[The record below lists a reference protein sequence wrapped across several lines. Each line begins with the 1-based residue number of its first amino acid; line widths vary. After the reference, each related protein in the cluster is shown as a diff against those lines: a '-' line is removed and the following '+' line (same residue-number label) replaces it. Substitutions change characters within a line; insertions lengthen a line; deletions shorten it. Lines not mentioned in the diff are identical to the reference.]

1 MNEAVSMNNS
11 GRYKKSYKLWEKA
24 NKLLLNGVLTLSK
37 SPLGIGYGTCPVFAE
52 KAKGAYFW
60 DSDGNRYIDYP
71 LALGPIILGHA
82 YDEVDKA
89 VKKQMSKGILY
100 SLSNNAE
107 VELAELLCDIVPSA
121 ERVRFLKSGS
131 EAMSAAVRI
140 ARAYTGKEIVAVC
153 GYHGWHDWT
162 IARTIKNAGVPKA
175 LNNLVFEFKYNDI
188 ESLIKIFDTNPGKVA
203 AVILEPVGMYLPKE
217 NFLEEVAL
225 VAKKN
230 NALLIF
236 DEIITGFRLDLGG
249 AQKYFSVTPDLSAF
263 GKAMA
268 NGYPISAVVG
278 KREIMNAVEEKVF
291 ISSTYGGELL
301 SIAAAIKTIDI
312 LKKRKVN
319 EYILSLGLKL
329 KQGLNDAAK
338 ESGID
343 VMCEGMVHKTFLVFK
358 EAAGVSEELLETVFR
373 QECLVRGV
381 FLGYGHFI
389 SFSHTPKDI
398 DHSIAVASEVL
409 GIIKNALK
417 HGNVESLLKGKV
429 AIDVLPK
436 RY

>member
-1 MNEAVSMNNS
+1 MNNS
-11 GRYKKSYKLWEKA
+11 SRYKKSYELWEKA

-37 SPLGIGYGTCPVFAE
+37 SPIGIGYGAVPVFVQR
-52 KAKGAYFW
+52 AKGAYFW

-82 YDEVDKA
+82 YNEVDQA
-89 VKKQMSKGILY
+89 VKKQMAKGILY
-100 SLSNNAE
+100 SLSSNLE
-107 VELAELLCDIVPSA
+107 LELAELLCDIIPSA
-121 ERVRFLKSGS
+121 EKVRFLKSGS

-140 ARAYTGKEIVAVC
+140 ARAHTGKEVVAVC

-162 IARTIKNAGVPKA
+162 IARTAKNAGVPKV
-175 LNNLVFEFKYNDI
+175 LNSLVLEFNYNDI
-188 ESLIKIFDTNPGKVA
+188 DSLTKIFDENPGRVA
-203 AVILEPVGMYLPKE
+203 AVILEPVGMYIPKD
-217 NFLEEVAL
+217 NFLEKVAL
-225 VAKKN
+225 VVKKN

-249 AQKYFSVTPDLSAF
+249 AQKYFSVTPDLSVF

-278 KREIMNAVEEKVF
+278 KQKIMDAVSEKVF

-312 LKKRKVN
+312 LRKRKVN
-319 EYILSLGLKL
+319 EYILSLGKKL
-329 KQGLNDAAK
+329 KDGLNNAAK
-338 ESGID
+338 EGGINA
-343 VMCEGMVHKTFLVFK
+343 VCEGMAHKTFLVFG
-358 EAAGVSEELLETVFR
+358 ETAGIQDKLLETVFR
-373 QECLVRGV
+373 QECLARGV

-389 SFSHTPKDI
+389 SFSHTLKDI
-398 DHSIAVASEVL
+398 NYSINVAFDVFS
-409 GIIKNALK
+409 IIKKALELGK
-417 HGNVESLLKGKV
+417 VESLLKGRV
-429 AIDVLPK
+429 AVDVISK